1 MIRDEPAEL
10 RAHLLSAEPADAGR
24 MEKLRMEA
32 DSMYIKKLTRAG
44 RAWWWIS
51 LVAAVVFAVY
61 GAVALAH
68 LSQADVPLQAIWWL
82 YTVSNVAMIG
92 LAVFVLKRNALD
104 FRHMAAAGKI
114 SPAASLIVSVLL
126 LVRTISEPSI
136 PALAW
141 AIFGIVWLVTLMAQI
156 GRRGLIAENR
166 RRLAC
171 LSMFWHFLDVVWI
184 GVFTF
189 VYLMGV
195 LP

>member
-1 MIRDEPAEL
+1 MIPDEPAEL

-114 SPAASLIVSVLL
+114 SPAAALIVSVLL

-141 AIFGIVWLVTLMAQI
+141 AIFGIVWLVFSLAIALYNRVIGAELATREQVLRLELRVAELM
-156 GRRGLIAENR
+156 ES
-166 RRLAC
+166 LA
-171 LSMFWHFLDVVWI
+171 
-184 GVFTF
+184 GK
-189 VYLMGV
+189 GKA
-195 LP
+195 

>member
-141 AIFGIVWLVTLMAQI
+141 AIFGIVWLVFSLAIALYNRVIGAELATREQVLRLELRVAELM
-156 GRRGLIAENR
+156 ES
-166 RRLAC
+166 LA
-171 LSMFWHFLDVVWI
+171 
-184 GVFTF
+184 GK
-189 VYLMGV
+189 GKA
-195 LP
+195 